1 MGTLVGQWYNLGS
14 NCTGSLG
21 DLNNCGYSSNTSEE
35 FIQQNWDTESNN
47 ISFPSWMSKSNH
59 QTMDLDERS
68 LKTSFMN
75 SLILDMQDFSKTD
88 IFTETSN
95 SHNSANLLSLTQ
107 LLGLSRLM
115 NFIMYK
121 SRQTNTDAELVGN
134 VHQRSFTDYIF
145 AQSQLERKAR
155 RRSHY
160 PILKTFSHSNSLNA
174 SLTSIVEA
182 DHFVHSKWDTIETYF
197 SKRCRRRHCNS
208 ESGLFSLED
217 NLSSLFLHD
226 IEYTKNKNDNEED
239 KQNLSTNIKTSI
251 HLEEEEAQ
259 NISSTSLDLK
269 TNNFGEMETNNE
281 NACSHYQ
288 SEDDN
293 CLSLINKQNESLLV
307 NTNEND
313 NQFSLSAENLNP
325 NCINELQNE
334 LSLLNITNSIES
346 NNEPVN
352 NIVNKPITRSSTSKN
367 NMKLNKS
374 VSFADEVG
382 KSLTEIFTLCDDDE
396 FYNGFSESDTLDNY
410 NFGSIK
416 DYKSYDNQNKR
427 SKFQIFYGD
436 EYFDTESPGKT
447 QNTYENNNNNNN
459 NQLMKFN
466 TTDMESHY
474 IWSLTFSQPASR
486 YYEFRQK
493 LETFMISLESIN
505 IIQSNTTPTTTNT
518 TTTTTTTN
526 TTNTTTTNNNNNNNN
541 NKPLTSY
548 IRLKGTIKIKNICY
562 DKLVYIRLTK
572 DNWKT
577 FIDYPAVYSS
587 QLSSSTWS
595 NTKRYDTFIFN
606 ILIESNQ
613 QSFNPND
620 KIEFAICFIAF
631 NNHNDKTEYWDNNNN
646 ENYIIE
652 QRKLHPHLIN
662 IMNINNSQ
670 SSNEDD
676 TQTNQ
681 LSIIDKSLNNNNNN
695 NNNNNC
701 TIEYNIPSYTLDCRP
716 NFDGFTSF
724 TNYRAWN
731 HFSGETSYY

>member
-47 ISFPSWMSKSNH
+47 ISFPSWMPKSNH

-239 KQNLSTNIKTSI
+239 KQNLSTNITTSI
-251 HLEEEEAQ
+251 HLEEEAQ

-293 CLSLINKQNESLLV
+293 CLSLINKQNELLLV

-313 NQFSLSAENLNP
+313 NQFSLSAENLNL

-334 LSLLNITNSIES
+334 LSLINITNSIES

-396 FYNGFSESDTLDNY
+396 LYNGFSGIILNGLLFVKVHYYSFFYLFIYELKSTEELFENHKTL
-410 NFGSIK
+410 I
-416 DYKSYDNQNKR
+416 
-427 SKFQIFYGD
+427 
-436 EYFDTESPGKT
+436 
-447 QNTYENNNNNNN
+447 
-459 NQLMKFN
+459 LM
-466 TTDMESHY
+466 
-474 IWSLTFSQPASR
+474 
-486 YYEFRQK
+486 
-493 LETFMISLESIN
+493 
-505 IIQSNTTPTTTNT
+505 
-518 TTTTTTTN
+518 
-526 TTNTTTTNNNNNNNN
+526 
-541 NKPLTSY
+541 
-548 IRLKGTIKIKNICY
+548 C
-562 DKLVYIRLTK
+562 
-572 DNWKT
+572 
-577 FIDYPAVYSS
+577 
-587 QLSSSTWS
+587 
-595 NTKRYDTFIFN
+595 
-606 ILIESNQ
+606 
-613 QSFNPND
+613 
-620 KIEFAICFIAF
+620 
-631 NNHNDKTEYWDNNNN
+631 
-646 ENYIIE
+646 
-652 QRKLHPHLIN
+652 
-662 IMNINNSQ
+662 
-670 SSNEDD
+670 
-676 TQTNQ
+676 
-681 LSIIDKSLNNNNNN
+681 
-695 NNNNNC
+695 
-701 TIEYNIPSYTLDCRP
+701 
-716 NFDGFTSF
+716 
-724 TNYRAWN
+724 
-731 HFSGETSYY
+731 

>member
-226 IEYTKNKNDNEED
+226 IEYTKSKNDNEED
-239 KQNLSTNIKTSI
+239 KQNLSTNITTSI
-251 HLEEEEAQ
+251 HLEEAQ

-288 SEDDN
+288 FEDDN
-293 CLSLINKQNESLLV
+293 CLSLINKQNELLLI

-313 NQFSLSAENLNP
+313 NQFSLSAENLNL

-334 LSLLNITNSIES
+334 LSLINITNSIES

-396 FYNGFSESDTLDNY
+396 LYNGFSELDTLDNY

-447 QNTYENNNNNNN
+447 QNTYENNNNNN
-459 NQLMKFN
+459 QLMKFN
-466 TTDMESHY
+466 TTDIESHY

-493 LETFMISLESIN
+493 LEKFMISLESIN
-505 IIQSNTTPTTTNT
+505 IIQSNTTT
-518 TTTTTTTN
+518 TTTT
-526 TTNTTTTNNNNNNNN
+526 TTTTNNNNNNNN
-541 NKPLTSY
+541 SNNNNNNSKPLTSY

-606 ILIESNQ
+606 ILIESDQ

-631 NNHNDKTEYWDNNNN
+631 NNNHNNDKTEYWDNNNN

-670 SSNEDD
+670 SSNQDD

-681 LSIIDKSLNNNNNN
+681 LSIIDKSLNNNDNNN
-695 NNNNNC
+695 NTNC